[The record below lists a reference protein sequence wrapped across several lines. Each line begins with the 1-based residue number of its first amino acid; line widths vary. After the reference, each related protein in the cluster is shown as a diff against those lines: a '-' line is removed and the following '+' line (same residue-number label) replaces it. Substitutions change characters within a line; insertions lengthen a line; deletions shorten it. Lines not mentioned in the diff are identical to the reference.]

1 MPFTPWPGTIEGPNT
16 FLVGKRVQRRMK
28 RTGPKLIAG
37 VTAMVMLMPGGMALA
52 QQVVPIAKP
61 WPTPLPSP
69 TTTDTPALVQGTP
82 VPVATPLPLPRLN
95 PKQMVELRGLLTDA
109 GVAQGLRRVGTSV
122 TLPADNDG
130 MVRLALDYAKAVHSG
145 RLAEADFDPN
155 WGLRPPAYDPLPSF
169 SVAVANDK
177 LADWVRALPPPYT
190 GYDGLKAGLDH
201 YRQIEANGGWKTL
214 PAADI
219 AAGATGA
226 NVAALR
232 QRLALEDAGVSL
244 STTSY
249 DDELT
254 EAVKRA
260 QRRYGL
266 PQTGT
271 LDKATRAML
280 DVPVRDRIHQIM
292 ANMERWRWL
301 PDQLPAKRIQVN
313 IATAVLTVYD
323 GDLPIASMIAV
334 TGKPGTE
341 TPMLS
346 STINSIVINP
356 PWNVPTSIAT
366 RELWPKEKKSPGYL
380 ARNGFK
386 VIPLPGGGNRLQ
398 QQAGDSSALGR
409 FKFDFDNK
417 YSVYLHDTPA
427 KAAFGR
433 FDRLASH
440 GCVRLSK
447 PRALADLLLQGS
459 ADWTPD
465 AVDAALAKGDTVRA
479 AMPQPVAVFLLYWT
493 AFAGADGSVS
503 FRGDPYG
510 WDKSLAAKI
519 ETRADAQQIAA
530 K

>member
-1 MPFTPWPGTIEGPNT
+1 MNKLGFE
-16 FLVGKRVQRRMK
+16 FL
-28 RTGPKLIAG
+28 AG
-37 VTAMVMLMPGGMALA
+37 VAVMTFGLPGGMVSA
-52 QQVVPIAKP
+52 QQVAPAAS
-61 WPTPLPSP
+61 PTPAPKAP
-69 TTTDTPALVQGTP
+69 PPPAPALVQA
-82 VPVATPLPLPRLN
+82 VPTPLPLPRLSA
-95 PKQMVELRGLLTDA
+95 KQLAELAQLISAASMD
-109 GVAQGLRRVGTSV
+109 QGLRRVGS
-122 TLPADNDG
+122 TLPLPASNDG

-155 WGLRPPAYDPLPSF
+155 WGLRPAAYDPLPSF

-201 YRQIEANGGWKTL
+201 YRQIEAAGGWKAL
-214 PAADI
+214 PTGDI
-219 AAGATGA
+219 VAGATGA
-226 NVAALR
+226 NVVALR
-232 QRLALEDAGVSL
+232 QRLAAEDAAVSL
-244 STTSY
+244 TATSY
-249 DDELT
+249 DDELA

-266 PQTGT
+266 PQSGA

-280 DVPVRDRIHQIM
+280 DVPVRDRVHQIM

-301 PDQLPAKRIQVN
+301 PDHLPAKRIQVN

-323 GDLPIASMIAV
+323 GEQPVASMIAV

-356 PWNVPTSIAT
+356 PWNVPSSIAT

-459 ADWTPD
+459 ATWTPD

-479 AMPQPVAVFLLYWT
+479 AIPQPVAVFLLYWT
-493 AFAGADGSVS
+493 AFAGADGNVS

-519 ETRADAQQIAA
+519 ETRADAQQIAV